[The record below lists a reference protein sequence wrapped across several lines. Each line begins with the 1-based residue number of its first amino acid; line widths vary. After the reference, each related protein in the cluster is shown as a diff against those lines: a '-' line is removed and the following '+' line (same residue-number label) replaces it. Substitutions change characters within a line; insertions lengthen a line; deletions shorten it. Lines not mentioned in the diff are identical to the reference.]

1 MKRLVRS
8 NTQKLASERGP
19 VFPHDD
25 AHSHEA
31 FARDPA
37 RGHREGKF
45 FRPFRMSL
53 LYPPAEG
60 GSDEEEQPVVPVKS
74 PRETQAGGR
83 RDEMLP
89 RRKDP
94 GEQGEDYADEP
105 PDRDAPDLHRP
116 EGGQSLRERDG
127 DGAPGLRRGR
137 GKLVGAEHARV

>member
-31 FARDPA
+31 FAGDPA

-45 FRPFRMSL
+45 FRPLRMSL
-53 LYPPAEG
+53 LHPPAESG
-60 GSDEEEQPVVPVKS
+60 PDEEEQPVVPVKS
-74 PRETQAGGR
+74 PGETQAGGR

-94 GEQGEDYADEP
+94 GAAQDSNA
-105 PDRDAPDLHRP
+105 
-116 EGGQSLRERDG
+116 ST
-127 DGAPGLRRGR
+127 
-137 GKLVGAEHARV
+137 